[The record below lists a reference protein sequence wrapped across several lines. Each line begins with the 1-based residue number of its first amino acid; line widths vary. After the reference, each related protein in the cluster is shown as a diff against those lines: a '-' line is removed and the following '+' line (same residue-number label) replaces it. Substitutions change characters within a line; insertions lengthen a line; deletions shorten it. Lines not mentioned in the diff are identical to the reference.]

1 MTCGDY
7 NDLMMAYLDGEL
19 DEEQRK
25 NFEAHLSQC
34 EVCQK
39 ALEEFTDLK
48 GLTDSITLSEPEDRI
63 WEQYWDHVYNRA
75 ERSMGWM
82 IFSISGI
89 LLLIYGGLKLIE
101 HVLADSHV
109 AMFCKVC
116 LVSFVIGVAVLF
128 VSILRERLHFWK
140 SDRYKDVRR

>member
-19 DEEQRK
+19 SDEQRRR
-25 NFEAHLSQC
+25 FEAHLSQC
-34 EVCQK
+34 EVCAQ
-39 ALEEFTDLK
+39 ALEEFSGLK
-48 GLTDSITLSEPEDRI
+48 SLTDSITLSEPEDRI
-63 WEQYWDHVYNRA
+63 WQQYWDHVYNRV
-75 ERSMGWM
+75 ERGTGWM
-82 IFSISGI
+82 IFSISG
-89 LLLIYGGLKLIE
+89 LLLAIYGGLKLIE
-101 HVLADSHV
+101 ALLADTQV

-116 LVSFVIGVAVLF
+116 LVSLVIGIAILF